1 MSESNQRSKTLIREL
16 YELSESGA
24 LDQMD
29 SKVVDSACDF
39 IQNFINPVVSY
50 KQAAKIS
57 GKSLSSIYNKISRSG
72 ITVVQREKGIRFKDL
87 IRIRNK
93 EV

>member
-1 MSESNQRSKTLIREL
+1 MQEYNQRSRTLVREL

-24 LDQMD
+24 LDKMD
-29 SKVVDSACDF
+29 SEVVDHACDF

-50 KQAAKIS
+50 KQAAKIT
-57 GKSLSSIYNKISRSG
+57 GKSLSAMYDKVSRSG
-72 ITVVQREKGIRFKDL
+72 IKVEQRQKGIRFKDL
-87 IRIRNK
+87 MRIRRK

>member
-1 MSESNQRSKTLIREL
+1 MKDSNQRSKTLIREL

-24 LDQMD
+24 LDNID

-57 GKSLSSIYNKISRSG
+57 GKSLSSVYNKVSRSG
-72 ITVVQREKGIRFKDL
+72 ITVEQREKGIRFKDFM
-87 IRIRNK
+87 RILRK
-93 EV
+93 EI